1 MDGQLH
7 DLRIADLLQQ
17 FVVHPVADNLGL
29 DRMRGDMATRT
40 LGNGVAAIIG
50 SLLAVFTALVWW
62 FTRG

>member
-1 MDGQLH
+1 
-7 DLRIADLLQQ
+7 
-17 FVVHPVADNLGL
+17 
-29 DRMRGDMATRT
+29 MRGDMATRT